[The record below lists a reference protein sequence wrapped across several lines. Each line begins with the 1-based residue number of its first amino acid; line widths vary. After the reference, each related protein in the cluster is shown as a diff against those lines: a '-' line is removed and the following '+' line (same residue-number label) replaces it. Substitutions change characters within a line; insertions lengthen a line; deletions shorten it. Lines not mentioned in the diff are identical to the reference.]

1 MAKPITTGAVVAPI
15 SLQTAIN
22 RAAELASTY
31 QKGMFAC
38 HYLADLYR
46 TRAQEC
52 QRLAAMFD
60 REAAD
65 NANLLH
71 LSLTE
76 KWRLEDTGRE
86 VQPC

>member
-1 MAKPITTGAVVAPI
+1 MSK
-15 SLQTAIN
+15 SLSTNGVEFSTLKTAIN
-22 RAAELASTY
+22 RAAGLADTY

-38 HYLADLYR
+38 KALSDLYR

-60 REAAD
+60 REAAA
-65 NANLLH
+65 NASLLQ

-76 KWRLEDTGRE
+76 KWRLEDAGRE
-86 VQPC
+86 VCQ